1 MKPQMA
7 LVQLYLKSRKM
18 QKVATVTVATKMSA
32 LMSEPASFALA
43 VSSTW

>member
-7 LVQLYLKSRKM
+7 LVQLYLNSRRM
-18 QKVATVTVATKMSA
+18 PNVATVTVATKMSA
-32 LMSEPASFALA
+32 LISDPVSLAAA